1 MMYKLTQMM
10 LAAVAAGVRGTDSG
24 DPTIVGGAPPPSFGA
39 FATNGFG
46 TGYMS
51 SSGHFTFQNADQ
63 PAVSGAYIYH
73 TAYTARHKP
82 QSVSQLI
89 TMMNDNATCHMTLFV
104 LRYFRQT
111 VTVLLQRLT
120 LPCTTCAAA
129 AAAARCDPYTP
140 GAYYALMVSSGANSD
155 GSAAFIDQ
163 ASCEHGAFSYASDGT
178 TLQWTFALADP
189 DFSTTCQALP
199 SEAFAA
205 PATASR
211 IARVPDAVSL
221 GMFCGLNYY

>member
-1 MMYKLTQMM
+1 MMYKLTLMM
-10 LAAVAAGVRGTDSG
+10 LAAVATGVQGSNSG
-24 DPTIVGGAPPPSFGA
+24 EPTIVGGAPAPSFGA

-73 TAYTARHKP
+73 T
-82 QSVSQLI
+82 
-89 TMMNDNATCHMTLFV
+89 
-104 LRYFRQT
+104 
-111 VTVLLQRLT
+111 
-120 LPCTTCAAA
+120 
-129 AAAARCDPYTP
+129 CDPYTP
-140 GAYYALMVSSGANSD
+140 GAYYALLVSTGVNSD

-163 ASCEHGAFSYASDGT
+163 ASCEHGAFSYASDGK
-178 TLQWTFALADP
+178 TLQWTFALGDP
-189 DFSTTCQALP
+189 DFSTPCQALP

-211 IARVPDAVSL
+211 IARVPDTVST
-221 GMFCGLNYY
+221 GTFCGLNFY